1 MNITCESHR
10 TAIVV
15 LISGELTVDFE
26 DQFKRIVQDAW
37 SHSPSNIILDCRE
50 LVILD
55 SIGLESLLWLSDL
68 LEESNYKLR
77 LANVNNTI
85 NQIFEFTRLNHLLS
99 VHEEVECA
107 ARSMNS

>member
-15 LISGELTVDFE
+15 AISGELTVDSQ
-26 DQFKRIVQDAW
+26 DQFKRIVQDSW
-37 SHSPSNIILDCRE
+37 NHSPSNIILDCRE
-50 LVILD
+50 LTILD
-55 SIGLESLLWLSDL
+55 SIGLESFLWLSDL

-85 NQIFEFTRLNHLLS
+85 EQIFEFTRLNQLLS
-99 VHEEVECA
+99 IHEEVECA
-107 ARSMNS
+107 ARSINS